1 MEGKNGKR
9 NVILLFILITV
20 LLPFFNPLTFAN
32 DQVIFSFDPR
42 QNEPPY
48 APTNPDPSNGSVD
61 VLVPVLLTVDV
72 YDETGYSV
80 DVYFYNASND
90 ALIGVDYGVPCDW
103 STASVIWNESIKG
116 RICYWY
122 AIARDPQFENRSD
135 TWVFATRP
143 NQPSIIQNNEY
154 PANDS
159 INIALNITCHIEIS
173 DEDEDLMT
181 IYWFENC
188 TGPWILRQ
196 TNSSVLNG
204 TYYWNYQQAIDYS
217 TTYYWMV
224 IVNDSMHNTTAI
236 FHFTTIPNQPLIIY
250 NPIPSN
256 QSVNV
261 SIATPYWYITLDDPE
276 NDSINWTI
284 ETYPY
289 IGYAF
294 GTNDINGQ
302 KSCPISG
309 LQYITNY
316 SIFVNASDAKSGL
329 SVNETFWFITAEQGA
344 PTISNEYPPNRNT
357 QTELQPICH
366 IDVQDIEGD
375 NLTIYWYE
383 NSTGSWI
390 LRKTDENI
398 TANSTVY
405 WSFSQANQYSTRY
418 YWRVVAND
426 GTINTTATYY
436 FTTKPQ
442 QTSPPSGGGGYTPPP
457 NQHPIAIITAPI
469 IGYVNETIIFYAY
482 YSEDRDGYIVGY
494 RWDFDN
500 NGVYDTDWI
509 GDILI
514 NYSFSEPGNYTVRLQ
529 VEDDDGAIT
538 TASHN
543 ITIIILEPPLQL
555 PVAIING
562 PYLAY
567 VNENISFN
575 CNESYDLDG
584 TIINYTWYFGDGN
597 ISFVQNPVH
606 SYSEPS
612 NYTVI
617 LRVTDNDNLSNVTV
631 TRALIL
637 DREKEPEE
645 REQPL
650 LFIIILIISI
660 IVIIIVFIVR
670 TKKLRF
676 TLMIEKLENAKKD
689 KTKDSDTGNEVDQ
702 LLSKVKNKYL

>member
-1 MEGKNGKR
+1 MKGRNRKR
-9 NVILLFILITV
+9 IVILLLILITI
-20 LLPFFNPLTFAN
+20 LLPFLNPLTFAN
-32 DQVIFSFDPR
+32 DQTVISFDPR

-48 APTNPDPSNGSVD
+48 APINPDPSNGSVD

-90 ALIGVDYGVPCDW
+90 ALIGVDYSVPCDW
-103 STASVIWNESIKG
+103 STASVVWNESIKG

-154 PANDS
+154 PANNS
-159 INIALNITCHIEIS
+159 INIGLNVTCHIGVN

-181 IYWFENC
+181 IYWFENS

-196 TNSSVLNG
+196 TNSSVPNG

-236 FHFTTIPNQPLIIY
+236 FQFTTIPNQPLILS

-256 QSVNV
+256 QSINV

-276 NDSINWTI
+276 NDTINWTI

-294 GTNDINGQ
+294 GTNDICGQ

-316 SIFVNASDAKSGL
+316 TIYVNASDLGSGI
-329 SVNETFWFITAEQGA
+329 SINETFWFITAEQGA

-405 WSFSQANQYSTRY
+405 WSFTQANQYSTIY
-418 YWRVVAND
+418 YWRVVVND
-426 GTINTTATYY
+426 GTVNTTATYY
-436 FTTKPQ
+436 FKTKPKS
-442 QTSPPSGGGGYTPPP
+442 TSPPSGGGSYAPPP

-469 IGYVNETIIFYAY
+469 FGYVNETIIFYAY

-509 GDILI
+509 EDILI
-514 NYSFSEPGNYTVRLQ
+514 NYSYSEPGNYTVRLQ
-529 VEDDDGAIT
+529 VKDDDEAIV

-543 ITIIILEPPLQL
+543 ITIIKLEPPLQI
-555 PVAIING
+555 PVPTVNG

-567 VNENISFN
+567 INENINFDSN
-575 CNESYDLDG
+575 GSYDPDG
-584 TIINYTWYFGDGN
+584 NIINYTWFFGDGN
-597 ISFVQNPVH
+597 ISFLQNPVH
-606 SYSEPS
+606 AYSES
-612 NYTVI
+612 GNYTVI
-617 LRVTDNDNLSNVTV
+617 LRVTDNDNLSNMTV

-637 DREKEPEE
+637 EREKEPEE
-645 REQPL
+645 KIQPL
-650 LFIIILIISI
+650 FFIIILIMSI

-670 TKKLRF
+670 TRKIRF
-676 TLMIEKLENAKKD
+676 TLLIEKLDNEKKD
-689 KTKDSDTGNEVDQ
+689 KNKDSDIHNNIDR
-702 LLSKVKNKYL
+702 LFSKAKK